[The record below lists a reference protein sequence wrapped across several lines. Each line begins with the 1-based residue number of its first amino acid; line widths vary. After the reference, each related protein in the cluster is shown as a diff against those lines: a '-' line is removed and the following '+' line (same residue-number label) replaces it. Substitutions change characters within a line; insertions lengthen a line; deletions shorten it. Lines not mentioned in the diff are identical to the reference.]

1 MLEIQIKEHLSVTC
15 CYPAFNTEMG
25 SNRGIGTLHG
35 NKCYGDSVTIPV
47 MHTMS
52 MAHGSWIRARMT
64 ENDPIALILRRKG
77 KELNMLTLD
86 VLNTFGQITAA
97 SRFLLLLISLRYH
110 LTNRC
115 QEH

>member
-1 MLEIQIKEHLSVTC
+1 MLEIQIKEHLSITC
-15 CYPAFNTEMG
+15 CYPAFNTGMS
-25 SNRGIGTLHG
+25 SNRRIGTLHG

-47 MHTMS
+47 VYTMS

-64 ENDPIALILRRKG
+64 ENDSIALILRRKG
-77 KELNMLTLD
+77 RELNMPTLD